1 MRRNRFET
9 EQGLWKWRLRG
20 KEAWKHVRGSVTTT
34 HRPDGLEGQQGMPDG
49 AGMSSFSKG

>member
-1 MRRNRFET
+1 MSRNRFET